1 MTITNYIA
9 YGDNAVAT
17 SRKYINTVVAP
28 AEWDGLLGPV
38 TCRGHL
44 NFVSLSRSACT
55 YLRCS
60 TVFAYYCCYCF
71 QRVASKIKRSR
82 SCQIVLAGLQTQR
95 FVSLGTVRGR
105 ITPLLNQPDSNADTH
120 PFSSHPALTWNSCMG
135 LGIVHLCDRPNCS
148 PTIARPHSGFC
159 WFAAV
164 EAAATR
170 SLWLRV
176 PPISK
181 GAADRLL
188 TALVILVQAAAASH
202 WLRALVGHTTWAR
215 EPFLRRKS
223 GG

>member
-1 MTITNYIA
+1 MTITNYIV
-9 YGDNAVAT
+9 YGDNAVLFFAT

-82 SCQIVLAGLQTQR
+82 SCQIVLAGSQTQR

-105 ITPLLNQPDSNADTH
+105 ITPLLNQPGDRQQRRHTPFFLTSCLNLEFLYGSRHRSSLRSAELFTH
-120 PFSSHPALTWNSCMG
+120 N
-135 LGIVHLCDRPNCS
+135 RPTS
-148 PTIARPHSGFC
+148 
-159 WFAAV
+159 
-164 EAAATR
+164 
-170 SLWLRV
+170 
-176 PPISK
+176 
-181 GAADRLL
+181 
-188 TALVILVQAAAASH
+188 
-202 WLRALVGHTTWAR
+202 
-215 EPFLRRKS
+215 
-223 GG
+223 